1 MVKKYHDTLSV
12 IDMSACSIRFVI
24 IVPYRD
30 RAQLLS
36 EFQEHMRVV
45 LADVDPAT
53 YRVWYL
59 HQQDSIYR
67 NNNGR
72 GDGGERPFNRGA
84 MKNIG
89 FLVLREMYPTC
100 YRNITLVF
108 HDVDTVPTGA
118 GVIPDYTTVPG
129 TVKHFYGYSYALGG
143 IVSITAGDFE
153 RIGGFPNY
161 WAWGYEDNMLQT
173 RAKQAGLRLDRSV
186 FYPIGDAAHIRQ
198 VQGGR
203 FRTVNRGEFDRYM
216 RMNPE
221 GWATIQGLVY
231 APPKSCGLATE
242 HEGPGLGE
250 MVDVCGFDTGY
261 VCNPA
266 LNIEFDT
273 AYRGAPFTVGRS
285 AKKRARMNLIM

>member
-1 MVKKYHDTLSV
+1 
-12 IDMSACSIRFVI
+12 MSACSIRFVI

-30 RAQLLS
+30 RAQLLA
-36 EFQEHMRVV
+36 EFQEQMRIV

-59 HQQDSIYR
+59 HQRDSTS
-67 NNNGR
+67 GAP
-72 GDGGERPFNRGA
+72 RPFNRGA

-118 GVIPDYTTVPG
+118 GVIPDYATVPG

-153 RIGGFPNY
+153 RIDGFPNY

-173 RAKQAGLRLDRSV
+173 RAKQAGLRIDRSV

-203 FRTVNRGEFDRYM
+203 YRTVNRGEFDRYI

-221 GWATIQGLVY
+221 GWASIRGLVY
-231 APPKSCGLATE
+231 TPPTNSTLD
-242 HEGPGLGE
+242 LGE

-261 VCNPA
+261 ACNPA
-266 LNIEFDT
+266 QNMEFDT
-273 AYRGAPFTVGRS
+273 ANRAPFTVGRS
-285 AKKRARMNLIM
+285 AKQRARMNLVM